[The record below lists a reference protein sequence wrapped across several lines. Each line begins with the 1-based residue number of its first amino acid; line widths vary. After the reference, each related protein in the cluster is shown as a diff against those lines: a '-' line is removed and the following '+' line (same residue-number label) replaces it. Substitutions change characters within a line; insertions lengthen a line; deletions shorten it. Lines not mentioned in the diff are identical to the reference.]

1 MVAEPVGREGL
12 EEVVDNMPTK
22 KCGGPE
28 KLFGYECWC
37 STNNT
42 QCEHYNP
49 NAAATFKEVS
59 YGGCLKNYR
68 LKYGPRSPSSDEKV
82 N

>member
-1 MVAEPVGREGL
+1 MVAEPIEREGL
-12 EEVVDNMPTK
+12 EEVVDNVPTK

-37 STNNT
+37 PIRDKT
-42 QCEHYNP
+42 CEHYNP
-49 NAAATFKEVS
+49 NAAAIFNGIS
-59 YGGCLKNYR
+59 HSGCLKNYR
-68 LKYGPRSPSSDEKV
+68 LKSTQIDEKV